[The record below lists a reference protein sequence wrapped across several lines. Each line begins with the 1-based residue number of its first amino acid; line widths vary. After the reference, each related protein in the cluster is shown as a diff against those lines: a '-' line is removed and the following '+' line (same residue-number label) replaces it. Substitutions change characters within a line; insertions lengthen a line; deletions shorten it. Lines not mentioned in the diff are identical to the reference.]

1 MKNLFFFS
9 LVLATFTVS
18 AQTRV
23 FPVIKNYGGI
33 FEVPDAI
40 EKPDH
45 TLEYKIVIELVT
57 GSEKPGVFN
66 ASLNNIAR
74 LINLHVVG
82 GVPKEKLQIVVA
94 IHGEAG
100 YSVMNNDAYRN
111 KYKTQN
117 PNLDLY
123 KELAEAGVRFFI
135 CGQTLIARDI
145 DRTKMVPEVKIAT
158 SMLTTLTTYQLKGFA
173 VLKF

>member
-1 MKNLFFFS
+1 MKNLLLISIVFAALS
-9 LVLATFTVS
+9 VS

-33 FEVPDAI
+33 FEVPDAV
-40 EKPDH
+40 EKPDP
-45 TLEYKIVIELVT
+45 TLDYKIVIELTT

-82 GVPKEKLQIVVA
+82 GVPKEKLHVVVA
-94 IHGEAG
+94 IHGEAS
-100 YSVMNNDAYRN
+100 YSVMNNEAYRDT
-111 KYKTQN
+111 YKTTN

-123 KELAEAGVRFFI
+123 KELSDAGVKFFI
-135 CGQTLIARDI
+135 CGQSLIAREI

-158 SMLTTLTTYQLKGFA
+158 SMLTTLTTHQLMGYA

>member
-1 MKNLFFFS
+1 MKKVLTIGVLLVS
-9 LVLATFTVS
+9 LSLS

-23 FPVIKNYGGI
+23 FPVIKNYGGV
-33 FEVPDAI
+33 FEVPDA
-40 EKPDH
+40 EQEPNPELD
-45 TLEYKIVIELVT
+45 YKIVIELAT

-74 LINLHVVG
+74 LINLHVMG

-94 IHGEAG
+94 IHGEAA
-100 YSVMNNDAYRN
+100 YSIMNNEAYRD
-111 KYKTQN
+111 KYKTGN

-123 KELAEAGVRFFI
+123 RELAEAGVTFFI
-135 CGQTLIARDI
+135 CGQSLISRDI
-145 DRTKMVPEVKIAT
+145 DRTKMVPQVKIAT
-158 SMLTTLTTYQLKGFA
+158 SMLTTITTHQLRGYA